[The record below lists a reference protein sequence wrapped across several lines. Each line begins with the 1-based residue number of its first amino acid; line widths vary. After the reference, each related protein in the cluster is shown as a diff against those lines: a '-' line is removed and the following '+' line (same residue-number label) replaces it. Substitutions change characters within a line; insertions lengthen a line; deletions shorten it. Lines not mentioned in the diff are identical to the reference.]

1 MVNVLKA
8 MLVLA
13 EKYIGYVD
21 TVSLSRK
28 EPNREYTHDSI
39 RICGKINQRG
49 YELELRLDD

>member
-21 TVSLSRK
+21 TVCLSRK
-28 EPNREYTHDSI
+28 EPDKAYTHDSI

>member
-13 EKYIGYVD
+13 EMYIGYVD
-21 TVSLSRK
+21 TVSFSRK
-28 EPNREYTHDSI
+28 EPGMEYTHDSI